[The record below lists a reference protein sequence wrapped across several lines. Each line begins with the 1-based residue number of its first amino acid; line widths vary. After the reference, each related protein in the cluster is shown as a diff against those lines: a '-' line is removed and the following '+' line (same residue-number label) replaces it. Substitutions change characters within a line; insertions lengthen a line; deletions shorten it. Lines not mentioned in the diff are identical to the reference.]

1 MMLRGIHRI
10 FKCFYDVVLVC
21 AFVIA
26 LPKLLY
32 KMLVYGKYK
41 KSLAV
46 RFGLKKPHVP
56 GEGPLVWFHG
66 ASVGEVRLLLP
77 VLEKFCEEFPG
88 WRCLVTSC
96 TELGVQ
102 VASQVFIPM
111 GATVSILP
119 LDFSIII
126 KSVVAKLRPSLVVF
140 SEGDCWLNFIEEAK
154 TYRCNYSRHQWRI
167 SIDSSK
173 RFKFLKRLGK
183 TYFSPVDG
191 FLLQDEVQKQPFL
204 SLGIPEHKLQVTG
217 NIKTYVAAQTAL
229 HLEREAWRDRLRLPT
244 DSKLVVLGSMHRSDA
259 GKWLP
264 VVQKLIK
271 EGVSVLWVPRHVEKT
286 KDVEESLHRC
296 TFLMGCGAVV
306 HQFSYTSVVVVDENW
321 LVLKQLYVAG
331 DLAFVGGTFDP
342 KIGGH
347 NLLEP
352 LQCEVPLIFG
362 PHITSQS
369 DVAQRLLLSGA
380 GLCLDEIEPII
391 DTVSFLLNNQEMR
404 EAYVQKGKV
413 FLKAETASF
422 DRTWRALKS
431 YIPLYKNS

>member
-1 MMLRGIHRI
+1 MMLRGVHRI

-154 TYRCNYSRHQWRI
+154 RIGATTLVINGRI

-183 TYFSPVDG
+183 NYFSPVDG
-191 FLLQDEVQKQPFL
+191 FLLQDEVQKQRFL

-229 HLEREAWRDRLRLPT
+229 HLERETWRDRLRLPT
-244 DSKLVVLGSMHRSDA
+244 DSKLVILGSMHRSDA

-286 KDVEESLHRC
+286 KDVEESLHR
-296 TFLMGCGAVV
+296 LHIPYGLWSRGAN
-306 HQFSYTSVVVVDENW
+306 FSYVPVVVVDEIG
-321 LVLKQLYVAG
+321 LLKQLYVAG

-362 PHITSQS
+362 LHITSQS
-369 DVAQRLLLSGA
+369 ELAQRLLLSGA

-391 DTVSFLLNNQEMR
+391 DTVSFLLNNQEVR

-413 FLKAETASF
+413 FVKAETASF